1 MCRIHMLLKFGTKEH
16 MEMLRDGKVFFG
28 TRKLYNE
35 ISSNGN
41 NNIGDKYE
49 GVFPIKNCSIQ
60 LIDAKTK
67 QLIVK
72 GMGTLVQSDNRVD
85 DIPFFSC
92 TYLSDD
98 NINENNNIVFDDNFK
113 KCFMNEEGWDYVL
126 TINPVEFLKRIR
138 NKLNG
143 INVLAKTINYSDY
156 DYVEVRRDKAMSENI
171 KNILLWKDIKYSFQK
186 EFRIILENKDIDN
199 DNKFIL
205 DIGDISDISYLFSK
219 DDWFNLDLSINIE

>member
-16 MEMLRDGKVFFG
+16 MEMLRAGKVFFG

-41 NNIGDKYE
+41 DNIGDKYE
-49 GVFPIKNCSIQ
+49 GVFPSKNCSIQ
-60 LIDAKTK
+60 LIDPKTK

-72 GMGTLVQSDNRVD
+72 GMGTLVQSDDRVD
-85 DIPFFSC
+85 NIPFFSC

-98 NINENNNIVFDDNFK
+98 NINENNNIVFEDNFK
-113 KCFMNEEGWDYVL
+113 ECFMNEEGWDYVL

-156 DYVEVRRDKAMSENI
+156 DYLEGRRDKAMSENI
-171 KNILLWKDIKYSFQK
+171 KNVLLWKDIKYSFQK

-205 DIGDISDISYLFSK
+205 DIGEISDISYLFTK
-219 DDWFNLDLSINIE
+219 EEWFNLDLSIKIE

>member
-1 MCRIHMLLKFGTKEH
+1 MCRIHMLLKFGTREH

-35 ISSNGN
+35 IASNGN

-60 LIDAKTK
+60 LLDPKTK

-143 INVLAKTINYSDY
+143 INVLAKPINYSDY

-205 DIGDISDISYLFSK
+205 DIGDISDISYLFTK
-219 DDWFNLDLSINIE
+219 EEWFNLDLSIKIE